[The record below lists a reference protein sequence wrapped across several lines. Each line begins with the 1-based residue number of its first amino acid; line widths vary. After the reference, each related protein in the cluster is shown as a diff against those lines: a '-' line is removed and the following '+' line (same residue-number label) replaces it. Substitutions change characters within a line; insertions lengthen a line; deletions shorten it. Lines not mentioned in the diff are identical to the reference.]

1 MIVLLFVGAAVQ
13 WFVAGLSTRYLA
25 RGNAGG
31 TLVSI
36 VVLQAIWFCNIGPV
50 TESRT
55 WASMAAW
62 TLGSGVG
69 ASAAIYVSAFYETV
83 VWLCDDC
90 EEQWRV
96 GNERMGREA

>member
-55 WASMAAW
+55 WASMAAVDARIRRRRKRGNLR
-62 TLGSGVG
+62 LGILRDGCL
-69 ASAAIYVSAFYETV
+69 A
-83 VWLCDDC
+83 L
-90 EEQWRV
+90 R
-96 GNERMGREA
+96 